1 MDWSRKLNIASPYFR
16 LLISVLEQNGNIT
29 LTSLTCRC
37 MYATMNHIGIRDLQK
52 MSGETIEALPGPT
65 PVKSGDRTV
74 GILIPVKPVNMA
86 RLEAALAKAEEL
98 AKGRDPKAD
107 DEALRQF
114 GDVDP
119 TNYDEET
126 VRKLMDEGRKMWR
139 KP

>member
-1 MDWSRKLNIASPYFR
+1 
-16 LLISVLEQNGNIT
+16 
-29 LTSLTCRC
+29 
-37 MYATMNHIGIRDLQK
+37 MNHIGIRDLQK
-52 MSGETIEALPGPT
+52 LSADSITALPGPT

-74 GILIPVKPVNMA
+74 AILIPLKPVNMA
-86 RLEAALAKAEEL
+86 RLEAALAQAEEL
-98 AKGRDPKAD
+98 AKDRDPKAD

-126 VRKLMDEGRKMWR
+126 VRRLTEEGRRMRR

>member
-1 MDWSRKLNIASPYFR
+1 
-16 LLISVLEQNGNIT
+16 
-29 LTSLTCRC
+29 
-37 MYATMNHIGIRDLQK
+37 MNHIGIRDLQK
-52 MSGETIEALPGPT
+52 LSGEAIQTLPGPT

-74 GILIPVKPVNMA
+74 AILIPLKPVNME
-86 RLEAALAKAEEL
+86 RLEAALAMAEEL

-126 VRKLMDEGRKMWR
+126 VRKLLEEGRRMGR
-139 KP
+139 KK

>member
-1 MDWSRKLNIASPYFR
+1 
-16 LLISVLEQNGNIT
+16 
-29 LTSLTCRC
+29 
-37 MYATMNHIGIRDLQK
+37 MNHIGIRDLQK
-52 MSGETIEALPGPT
+52 LSSESIQALPGPT

-74 GILIPVKPVNMA
+74 AILIPLKPVNME
-86 RLEAALAKAEEL
+86 RLKAVLAKADEL

-119 TNYDEET
+119 TNYDDET
-126 VRKLMDEGRKMWR
+126 VRKLMEEGRRMRR

>member
-1 MDWSRKLNIASPYFR
+1 
-16 LLISVLEQNGNIT
+16 
-29 LTSLTCRC
+29 

-52 MSGETIEALPGPT
+52 MSGETIAALPGPT